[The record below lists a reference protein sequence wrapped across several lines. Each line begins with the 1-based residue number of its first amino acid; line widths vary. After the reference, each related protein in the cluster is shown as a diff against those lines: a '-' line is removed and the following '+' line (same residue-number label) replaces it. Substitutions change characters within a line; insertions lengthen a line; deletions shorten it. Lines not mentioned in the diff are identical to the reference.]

1 MLSRFWTWLFRSQ
14 TLQFLLIVLLIV
26 LAVVFVAVLVSKSL
40 EACILKSL
48 GLEEDAKYEALKFLG
63 ISMGGVL
70 IALQALMSYKRAKAM
85 EKTAKSQ
92 ADAVLKTEQG
102 QRQDRLKN
110 AIEHLGHESDSVRLG
125 GAYELFHLAQ
135 DTEDLRQT
143 VLDILCAHIRRTTS
157 EDEYQKK
164 HKVPEDV
171 DPEEVEDVSKPSE
184 EVQSLLNLL
193 FVQDHDVFK
202 GLRADLGGSW
212 MSGADLRTA
221 RLESAVLVGVDL
233 QEANL
238 TRANLQGA
246 NLQGAQL
253 QGANLEGANLQR
265 ANVTW
270 TQLERTNLKETSL
283 QGADLT
289 RAKLQG
295 ADLKGAS
302 LQGVNLTRAKLQ
314 GADLKGAN
322 LQGVNLRGANLQ
334 GANLQRAK
342 LQGVVLW
349 AAELQ
354 GVDLMEAQ
362 LQAANLWVAKLQE
375 ANLTEAQLQGVI
387 SKKNCLISFEK
398 RIRTQIG
405 KESDLSGITFEGG
418 LGQDTLDC
426 IVGDLPVEAD
436 KKLREKLT
444 RHLDKPKS
452 NKLPKN
458 SGAITGTYTR
468 EDAEKWIAEYKEA
481 MSSVPKEDTD

>member
-1 MLSRFWTWLFRSQ
+1 MKYLFPIFQ
-14 TLQFLLIVLLIV
+14 IVLIVLLILLV
-26 LAVVFVAVLVSKSL
+26 VVFVVVMFSKNPKWIFDL
-40 EACILKSL
+40 L
-48 GLEEDAKYEALKFLG
+48 GVAEKGESKNEALKFLG
-63 ISMGGVL
+63 IGMGGIL

-85 EKTAKSQ
+85 EDTAQAQ

-102 QRQDRLKN
+102 QQQERFRN
-110 AIEHLGHESDSVRLG
+110 AIEHLGHEKDSVRLG

-143 VLDILCAHIRRTTS
+143 VLDGLCAHIRQTTG
-157 EDEYQKK
+157 EYEYQNQKK
-164 HKVPEDV
+164 YKVPEDGS
-171 DPEEVEDVSKPSE
+171 DVSKPSE

-193 FVQDHDVFK
+193 FVQEHDVFK
-202 GLRADLGGSW
+202 GLSADLRGSW
-212 MSGADLRTA
+212 MMGADLRTA

-238 TRANLQGA
+238 TRANLQGS
-246 NLQGAQL
+246 NLERAQL
-253 QGANLEGANLQR
+253 QGANLDAANLQG
-265 ANVTW
+265 
-270 TQLERTNLKETSL
+270 S
-283 QGADLT
+283 
-289 RAKLQG
+289 
-295 ADLKGAS
+295 
-302 LQGVNLTRAKLQ
+302 NLTRADLQ
-314 GADLKGAN
+314 RVDLKGAN
-322 LQGVNLRGANLQ
+322 LQGVDLKGANLQ
-334 GANLQRAK
+334 RANLQRAK

-349 AAELQ
+349 AAKLQ
-354 GVDLMEAQ
+354 GVDLTEAQ
-362 LQAANLWVAKLQE
+362 IQAANLWVAKLQE

-468 EDAEKWIAEYKEA
+468 EDAEKWIAEYNEA
-481 MSSVPKEDTD
+481 MPSVPKEDTD

>member
-1 MLSRFWTWLFRSQ
+1 MNLFSKLRRLAQKIKDNPLLSFLIG
-14 TLQFLLIVLLIV
+14 LLILAFGAFVGVLFCECIEIYI
-26 LAVVFVAVLVSKSL
+26 SKL
-40 EACILKSL
+40 L
-48 GLEEDAKYEALKFLG
+48 GSSNKNETLKFLG
-63 ISMGGVL
+63 ISMGGIL
-70 IALQALMSYKRAKAM
+70 IALQAQMSYRRAKAM

-102 QRQDRLKN
+102 QQQERFRN

-125 GAYELFHLAQ
+125 GAYELFHLAE
-135 DTEDLRQT
+135 DTEELRQT
-143 VLDILCAHIRRTTS
+143 VLDILCAHIRQTTG
-157 EDEYQKK
+157 EYEYQNQKK
-164 HKVPEDV
+164 YKVPEDGS
-171 DPEEVEDVSKPSE
+171 DVSKPSE

-202 GLRADLGGSW
+202 GLRADLRGSR

-238 TRANLQGA
+238 TRANLQGS
-246 NLQGAQL
+246 NLERAQL
-253 QGANLEGANLQR
+253 QGANLDAANLQG
-265 ANVTW
+265 
-270 TQLERTNLKETSL
+270 S
-283 QGADLT
+283 
-289 RAKLQG
+289 
-295 ADLKGAS
+295 
-302 LQGVNLTRAKLQ
+302 NLTRADLQ
-314 GADLKGAN
+314 RVDLKGAN
-322 LQGVNLRGANLQ
+322 LQGVDLK
-334 GANLQRAK
+334 GANLQRANLQRAN

-349 AAELQ
+349 AAKLQ
-354 GVDLMEAQ
+354 GVDLTEAQ
-362 LQAANLWVAKLQE
+362 IQAANLWVAKLQE

-468 EDAEKWIAEYKEA
+468 KDAEKWIAEYNEA
-481 MSSVPKEDTD
+481 MSSVPKEDTTNRPF